1 MAIPGLKVVVPSTP
15 SDMIGLFAAAV
26 RDADPVIVVEP
37 KVLYASKGE
46 VADGEIVD
54 ELGTARVLREGSD
67 VTIAALGA
75 MVLSLGV
82 WRRPRSWEI
91 RSGGIQLVLGGP
103 LFGDRQLIPWGS
115 ITHFG
120 GRRTGPDEVC
130 LSFRQQHVA
139 SVQTLPGQA
148 LTVEEYDR
156 LIDRLRIV
164 IGKRF
169 PQLDL
174 GALE

>member
-1 MAIPGLKVVVPSTP
+1 MLVVAYFDWQIGHWSPSLVGITFP
-15 SDMIGLFAAAV
+15 
-26 RDADPVIVVEP
+26 
-37 KVLYASKGE
+37 
-46 VADGEIVD
+46 
-54 ELGTARVLREGSD
+54 TALI
-67 VTIAALGA
+67 IAALGT
-75 MVLSLGV
+75 MVLSLGL

-174 GALE
+174 GALA